1 MNSNVKLA
9 QSAKKVSLLIFYL
22 LPLFHIIIGTSK
34 IASNIATTHHYVNGS
49 IRLARPATLN
59 LNNI

>member
-9 QSAKKVSLLIFYL
+9 QSAKKVSLQTGYF
-22 LPLFHIIIGTSK
+22 LFHITIGTSK

-49 IRLARPATLN
+49 IL
-59 LNNI
+59 

>member
-9 QSAKKVSLLIFYL
+9 QSAKKVSLQTVYF
-22 LPLFHIIIGTSK
+22 LFHITIGTSK

-49 IRLARPATLN
+49 ILLARPATLN

>member
-9 QSAKKVSLLIFYL
+9 QSAKKVSLQTGYF
-22 LPLFHIIIGTSK
+22 LFHITIGTSK
-34 IASNIATTHHYVNGS
+34 IASSNIATTHHYVNGS
-49 IRLARPATLN
+49 ILLARPATLD